1 MRHILIIISLGM
13 VISFIVVAC
22 SFTSRTPDASATL
35 RAVYTSQ
42 AGTVQVLETRA
53 GPLPTSIAGITPSAP
68 NVLPATISTPA
79 APITQPAL
87 QTDGSCNKAEF
98 VQDVSIPDG
107 SKFSPGEVF
116 TKTWRLKNI
125 GTCSWNKGYALVFST
140 GNVMNGA
147 SSTALPVIVNPGDT
161 VDISVGLTAPSSA
174 GAYRGYWLLRSDSG
188 STFGLGS
195 AASVP
200 FFVDIVVV
208 ASVGTSLD
216 FTADYCG
223 AVWRS
228 GSGDLS
234 CPGNINNP
242 KGYVILVENPKLENG
257 EVYSGKALLMVP
269 ENSING
275 YIQGIYPEYTIQNGD
290 HFRVIVNCDYQA
302 SGCNALLRVDYQ
314 ISNGTIFTLWQFSE
328 AYEGKYYSANV
339 DLSPLAGNTVRFILS
354 VFSEGSAEND
364 KVIWAGPRIERP

>member
-223 AVWRS
+223 SIKKAQVGHVIISVAKTLQQKEMKLATIAITKSRI
-228 GSGDLS
+228 GDDGIVFENCKFDNGMLEIDTES
-234 CPGNINNP
+234 SVTFLGLEEKQEEKNRERIKDLMEKRKQKEQP
-242 KGYVILVENPKLENG
+242 K
-257 EVYSGKALLMVP
+257 
-269 ENSING
+269 
-275 YIQGIYPEYTIQNGD
+275 
-290 HFRVIVNCDYQA
+290 
-302 SGCNALLRVDYQ
+302 
-314 ISNGTIFTLWQFSE
+314 
-328 AYEGKYYSANV
+328 
-339 DLSPLAGNTVRFILS
+339 
-354 VFSEGSAEND
+354 
-364 KVIWAGPRIERP
+364 